1 MGEFSKDIK
10 YASRVYRKGIG
21 FTLIAVLTLGLGIGA
36 STAVFVVVDAIL
48 LKPLPYPDSEKIVI
62 SLRQTPPGLNLGYND
77 IPWGLR
83 SFLLMA
89 EDSKTFQ
96 HVGAFKSDTFN
107 LTGSGDPTIL
117 QGLRASSE
125 LFPALGITP
134 LKGRWFRTD
143 EDQPGH
149 EHEVLLSFQ
158 LWQERFNGSKDI
170 VGRSIDL
177 NGIPYNVVGVMPAG
191 FVFPH
196 GEEMPASFDFP
207 RRTELWVPLAAP
219 ASLPEDAPDDLAV
232 VGRLRPGVT
241 VAQAQGE
248 MNVLSTQMDGVMG
261 PKGWFKSRVIPLL
274 QQAAGD
280 TRSPLLLMLA
290 AVGAVLLI
298 ACSNVAN
305 LFLARSVERKTEFT
319 LRTAMGAR
327 RGRLVRQL
335 FTESL
340 FVSCLG
346 GLAGVVFAYVII
358 HFLRIVAPPNVP
370 RLYDISLDP
379 RVVAFGLGVTLISSL
394 LFGLTPIQNL
404 IRNNNLGESLREGG
418 HRSGGSLMGLRA
430 RNALIVTEIALA
442 LVLAVAAGLL
452 CRTFFHLLNVD
463 SGFAADGVLTFEL
476 SLPPLKYPDVD
487 HIVPAYQK
495 VLQAVA
501 AVPGVTS
508 SGIVRTIP
516 LNGATEGSFIRI
528 PGRAVT
534 SLQDRPVA
542 NYNIASPGFFQAAGT
557 PVLSGREFLESDKAD
572 SRPVVIVN
580 AAMAKKFW
588 PNENPIGKQ
597 VGLGNPTYP
606 LMNIV
611 GVAADV
617 KHISLREDP
626 GPEMYVPY
634 TQKPYPSMSMMYVV
648 LRTKMNP
655 ASIAAPAREAI
666 HSVDPDLPI
675 AEVMT
680 LSTIRD
686 NAMAQPRFLMLLLAS
701 FGVLALVLACIGMY
715 GVISYS
721 VMQRTS
727 EIGVRMALGAQR
739 GNIFK
744 MVLSQ
749 GARLAILGI
758 LIGLVAAFG
767 FTRLMESFLYGVPPT
782 DPLTFVGVSLL
793 LALVALLACYLP
805 ARRATRVDPLIALR
819 YE

>member
-1 MGEFSKDIK
+1 M
-10 YASRVYRKGIG
+10 
-21 FTLIAVLTLGLGIGA
+21 
-36 STAVFVVVDAIL
+36 
-48 LKPLPYPDSEKIVI
+48 
-62 SLRQTPPGLNLGYND
+62 
-77 IPWGLR
+77 
-83 SFLLMA
+83 
-89 EDSKTFQ
+89 
-96 HVGAFKSDTFN
+96 
-107 LTGSGDPTIL
+107 
-117 QGLRASSE
+117 
-125 LFPALGITP
+125 
-134 LKGRWFRTD
+134 
-143 EDQPGH
+143 
-149 EHEVLLSFQ
+149 
-158 LWQERFNGSKDI
+158 
-170 VGRSIDL
+170 
-177 NGIPYNVVGVMPAG
+177 
-191 FVFPH
+191 
-196 GEEMPASFDFP
+196 
-207 RRTELWVPLAAP
+207 
-219 ASLPEDAPDDLAV
+219 
-232 VGRLRPGVT
+232 
-241 VAQAQGE
+241 
-248 MNVLSTQMDGVMG
+248 
-261 PKGWFKSRVIPLL
+261 
-274 QQAAGD
+274 
-280 TRSPLLLMLA
+280 
-290 AVGAVLLI
+290 
-298 ACSNVAN
+298 
-305 LFLARSVERKTEFT
+305 
-319 LRTAMGAR
+319 
-327 RGRLVRQL
+327 
-335 FTESL
+335 
-340 FVSCLG
+340 
-346 GLAGVVFAYVII
+346 
-358 HFLRIVAPPNVP
+358 
-370 RLYDISLDP
+370 
-379 RVVAFGLGVTLISSL
+379 
-394 LFGLTPIQNL
+394 
-404 IRNNNLGESLREGG
+404 
-418 HRSGGSLMGLRA
+418 
-430 RNALIVTEIALA
+430 
-442 LVLAVAAGLL
+442 
-452 CRTFFHLLNVD
+452 
-463 SGFAADGVLTFEL
+463 
-476 SLPPLKYPDVD
+476 
-487 HIVPAYQK
+487 PAYQK